1 MDATLQDLI
10 DRGVERIHVELAS
23 PFVEEGERFIDCCD
37 LNEKNFEYYWQ
48 DNKTYFC
55 IAIDGDGEDV
65 AYNNEPLDY
74 LEG

>member
-10 DRGVERIHVELAS
+10 DHGVERIHVELAS
-23 PFVEEGERFIDCCD
+23 PFVEEDF
-37 LNEKNFEYYWQ
+37 
-48 DNKTYFC
+48 
-55 IAIDGDGEDV
+55 